1 MSTDLR
7 PETGLRPEAGA
18 RRETGLRA
26 ASEKAGLVAA
36 KHADAG
42 DAQRDLTVEV
52 VDALRE
58 AGFARHFVSSR
69 WDGGD
74 GTFGEFVQGVFN
86 VAEGCASA
94 AWCAALLAASARFAS
109 YLPEAGHRELWGSSP
124 DTLIADGLIPAGRA
138 QPVAGGHRLSG
149 TWPYITNVSFADWAL
164 LCASVDGD
172 GPRPELRFFAL
183 PRGSYRAIENW
194 DNAGMRATGSH
205 SLVVE
210 DVFVPEHLS
219 YDRQD
224 MVDGRNRWS
233 SDPNHNIPYQA
244 TGALMLV
251 TPGVGAALGAVKAAA
266 QALKGKKLQEASQ
279 IELTRAVARID
290 AARLLVEQSAETVDG
305 RSLTPALIARNQRNG
320 VFANEEVAEGV
331 NGLMRAAGTR
341 GLSESYRLERFW
353 RDTISATSHVGLRYD
368 NTRIA
373 AFYSAILI
381 DG

>member
-1 MSTDLR
+1 MSTAIR
-7 PETGLRPEAGA
+7 P
-18 RRETGLRA
+18 ETGLRA
-26 ASEKAGLVAA
+26 ASEKAAAIAA

-42 DAQRDLTVEV
+42 DADRNLTPEV

-74 GTFGEFVQGVFN
+74 GTFGEFLQGTFTL
-86 VAEGCASA
+86 AEGCASA

-124 DTLIADGLIPAGRA
+124 DTLIADGLIPAGKA
-138 QPVAGGHRLSG
+138 KPVDGGHVLSG
-149 TWPYITNVSFADWAL
+149 TWPYITNVHFADWSL
-164 LCASVDGD
+164 LCASVGD
-172 GPRPELRFFAL
+172 GTPPELRFFAL
-183 PRGSYRAIENW
+183 PRGSYRAVKNW
-194 DNAGMRATGSH
+194 DCSGMRASGSDA
-205 SLVVE
+205 LVVE

-219 YDRQD
+219 YDRQN
-224 MVDGRNRWS
+224 MVDGRNSWS
-233 SDPNHNIPYQA
+233 NDPNHNIPYQA

-251 TPGVGAALGAVKAAA
+251 TPTVGAALGAVKAAK

-290 AARLLVEQSAETVDG
+290 GARLLVEQSAEVVDS

-331 NGLMRAAGTR
+331 NGLIRAAGTR
-341 GLSESYRLERFW
+341 GLSESFRLERFW
-353 RDTISATSHVGLRYD
+353 RDTIAATSHVGLRYD

-373 AFYSAILI
+373 ATYSAMFV

>member
-1 MSTDLR
+1 MSTDIR
-7 PETGLRPEAGA
+7 PGTGLRN
-18 RRETGLRA
+18 
-26 ASEKAGLVAA
+26 ASEKAGVIAA

-42 DAQRDLTVEV
+42 DAERTLTIEV

-58 AGFARHFVSSR
+58 AGFARHFVSSQ

-74 GTFGEFVQGVFN
+74 GTFSEFVQGVFN
-86 VAEGCASA
+86 VSEGCASA
-94 AWCAALLAASARFAS
+94 GWCAALLAASARFAS

-124 DTLIADGLIPAGRA
+124 DTLIADGLVPAGKA

-149 TWPYITNVSFADWAL
+149 TWPYITSIDFADWSL
-164 LCASVDGD
+164 LCASVGD
-172 GPRPELRFFAL
+172 GPQPELRFFAL
-183 PRGSYRAIENW
+183 PRGSYRVIKNW
-194 DNAGMRATGSH
+194 DNIGMRATGSH
-205 SLVVE
+205 AVVVE

-219 YDRQD
+219 YNRQD
-224 MVDGRNRWS
+224 MVDGRNSWS

-266 QALKGKKLQEASQ
+266 QTLKGKKLQEASQ

-290 AARLLVEQSAETVDG
+290 AARMLVEQSAETVDS
-305 RSLTPALIARNQRNG
+305 RSFTPALIARNQRNG
-320 VFANEEVAEGV
+320 VFAAEEAAEGV
-331 NGLMRAAGTR
+331 NGLVRAAGTR
-341 GLSESYRLERFW
+341 GLSESHRLERFW
-353 RDTISATSHVGLRYD
+353 RDTISAASHVGLRYD

-373 AFYSAILI
+373 VNYSKILI

>member
-1 MSTDLR
+1 MSTDIR
-7 PETGLRPEAGA
+7 PETGLRN
-18 RRETGLRA
+18 
-26 ASEKAGLVAA
+26 ASEKAGSIAA
-36 KHADAG
+36 KYADAG

-124 DTLIADGLIPAGRA
+124 DTLIADGLIPAGKA

-164 LCASVDGD
+164 LCASVGD
-172 GPRPELRFFAL
+172 GPQPELRFFAL

-219 YDRQD
+219 YNRQD
-224 MVDGRNRWS
+224 MVEGRNRWS

-251 TPGVGAALGAVKAAA
+251 TPGVGAALGAVKAAV

-290 AARLLVEQSAETVDG
+290 AARLLVEQSAATVDR

-331 NGLMRAAGTR
+331 NGLIRAAGTR

-373 AFYSAILI
+373 ATYSALLI
-381 DG
+381 DS